1 VRRDADPS
9 APFSIGIEVEIDMNI
24 DSIQSAIP
32 PQRQAT
38 NEAAPQA
45 VRQEKAIAAAP
56 TRQVEAKKNTDSD
69 QNQLS
74 LQEAVKHLESF
85 VSITRADISF
95 SIDEASG
102 VQVVKIMDRE
112 SKEVIRQ
119 FPSEEA
125 IRIAQALDK
134 LQGIFVKDK
143 V

>member
-1 VRRDADPS
+1 
-9 APFSIGIEVEIDMNI
+9 MNI
-24 DSIQSAIP
+24 DSIQSANP
-32 PQRQAT
+32 PQRTATPDVAQQARLRT
-38 NEAAPQA
+38 EAVQ
-45 VRQEKAIAAAP
+45 VSKS
-56 TRQVEAKKNTDSD
+56 TRQAESQSDSSTEN
-69 QNQLS
+69 NQLS
-74 LQEAVKHLESF
+74 VQDAVKRLESF
-85 VSITRADISF
+85 VSIARADISF

-102 VQVVKIMDRE
+102 VQVVKITDRQ

>member
-24 DSIQSAIP
+24 DSIQAPNP
-32 PQRQAT
+32 PQRPVT
-38 NEAAPQA
+38 TEAAPQA
-45 VRQEKAIAAAP
+45 VRQEKAVTAAA
-56 TRQVEAKKNTDSD
+56 TRQVEAQKDANPD

-74 LQEAVKHLESF
+74 VQEAVKHLESF
-85 VSITRADISF
+85 VSIARADISF
-95 SIDEASG
+95 SVDEASG
-102 VQVVKIMDRE
+102 VQVVKVMDRQ

-125 IRIAQALDK
+125 IRIAQALDQ

-143 V
+143 A

>member
-1 VRRDADPS
+1 M
-9 APFSIGIEVEIDMNI
+9 DMNI
-24 DSIQSAIP
+24 DSIQAANP
-32 PQRQAT
+32 PQRAT
-38 NEAAPQA
+38 TPEAAPQA
-45 VRQEKAIAAAP
+45 NRQQRTGAAQD
-56 TRQVEAKKNTDSD
+56 RQNNLPVESPRDADTE
-69 QNQLS
+69 QPQLS
-74 LQEAVKHLESF
+74 VQEAVKHLEHF
-85 VSITRADISF
+85 VSIARADISF

>member
-1 VRRDADPS
+1 
-9 APFSIGIEVEIDMNI
+9 MNI
-24 DSIQSAIP
+24 DSIQSANP
-32 PQRQAT
+32 PQRTATPDVAQQARLRT
-38 NEAAPQA
+38 EAVQ
-45 VRQEKAIAAAP
+45 VSKS
-56 TRQVEAKKNTDSD
+56 TRQAESQSDSSTEN
-69 QNQLS
+69 NQLS
-74 LQEAVKHLESF
+74 VQDAVKRLENF
-85 VSITRADISF
+85 VSIARADISF

-102 VQVVKIMDRE
+102 VQVVKITDRQ